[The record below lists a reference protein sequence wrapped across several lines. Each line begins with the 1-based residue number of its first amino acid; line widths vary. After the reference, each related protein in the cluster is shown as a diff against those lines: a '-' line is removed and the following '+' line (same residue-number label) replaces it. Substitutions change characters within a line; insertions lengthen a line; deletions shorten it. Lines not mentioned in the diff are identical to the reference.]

1 MLVVSMIVEAFRP
14 AVMTSFAE
22 RANPGQKA
30 RAFALLRLAAN
41 LGFGVGPALG
51 GVLAFYSYRWLFI
64 GDTLTCWAAAI
75 LLAVLP
81 FRKRFGATDESSDEK
96 PPRGPWRDGPFLAMI
111 GLTVVLASCLFQFFS
126 TLPLYFRE
134 EIGLTE
140 NRIGLLLSMNAL
152 TIVVFEMV
160 LIHVVRNYDRM
171 RLSGLGA
178 LLICA
183 GYALVPHGGTLGY
196 LALTIFVWTF
206 GEMLVLPILNVVV
219 AERAGRG
226 YQGQY
231 MGMYAM
237 AYSVAFI
244 VAPVTGTFIYE
255 RLGPTALW
263 HGIGIVG
270 IVLGASFLTLRRY
283 FVSTIVINPE
293 ATINERNQRWQT
305 QQKP

>member
-1 MLVVSMIVEAFRP
+1 VVSVIVEVFRP

-22 RANPGQKA
+22 RSNPEQKA

-41 LGFGVGPALG
+41 LGFGIGPALG

-64 GDTLTCWAAAI
+64 GDALTCWAAAL

-81 FRKRFGATDESSDEK
+81 FKKQLGTTDASRGENRR
-96 PPRGPWRDGPFLAMI
+96 RGPWCDGPFLVMI

-126 TLPLYFRE
+126 TLPLYLRE
-134 EIGLTE
+134 EIGLAE
-140 NRIGLLLSMNAL
+140 NRIGFLLSLNAL

-171 RLSGLGA
+171 RVSGLGA

-183 GYALVPHGGTLGY
+183 GYALVPHGMTLAY

-226 YQGQY
+226 FQGQY

-237 AYSVAFI
+237 SYSIAFI
-244 VAPVTGTFIYE
+244 VAPIAGTFVYE
-255 RLGPTALW
+255 RLGPAGLW

-270 IVLGASFLTLRRY
+270 VLLGGSFLALRRY
-283 FVSTIVINPE
+283 FASTTVST
-293 ATINERNQRWQT
+293 
-305 QQKP
+305 